1 MYYAIEIIA
10 GRHYTIRRVSR
21 CCVEPTNRIAYQSLE
36 AAQAAAREMGY
47 QIKIVGDIW
56 QIIGK

>member
-1 MYYAIEIIA
+1 MYYAIEIIG

-36 AAQAAAREMGY
+36 AAKAAAKEMGVE
-47 QIKIVGDIW
+47 IKAIGDIW

>member
-10 GRHYTIRRVSR
+10 GRHYTIRRVNGNS
-21 CCVEPTNRIAYQSLE
+21 VEPTNGIAYKSLE

>member
-21 CCVEPTNRIAYQSLE
+21 CCVEPTNKIAYQSLE
-36 AAQAAAREMGY
+36 AAKAAAKEMGVE
-47 QIKIVGDIW
+47 IKAIGDIW
-56 QIIGK
+56 QIIDK